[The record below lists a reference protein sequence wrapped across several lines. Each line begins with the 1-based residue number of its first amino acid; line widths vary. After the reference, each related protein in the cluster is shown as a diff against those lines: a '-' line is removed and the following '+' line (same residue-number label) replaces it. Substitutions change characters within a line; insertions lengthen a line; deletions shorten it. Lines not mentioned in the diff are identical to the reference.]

1 MINCHSMLRN
11 INLFLLYQSRNRR
24 VLKWGFFMN
33 EYRVQWLHLG
43 VFLEIGKNY
52 LETLSYLYKLKNQ
65 HFTLI
70 NILKKLKLCI
80 HFETT
85 FVSGTLYV
93 LKNWFSDSK
102 EIILLWR
109 LDSSISPF
117 SFLCSFSLGCQ
128 MVSASVF
135 HNKYC

>member
-1 MINCHSMLRN
+1 
-11 INLFLLYQSRNRR
+11 
-24 VLKWGFFMN
+24 MN
-33 EYRVQWLHLG
+33 EYRVQCLHLG

-70 NILKKLKLCI
+70 NILKKLKFCI

-102 EIILLWR
+102 EIILL
-109 LDSSISPF
+109 
-117 SFLCSFSLGCQ
+117 
-128 MVSASVF
+128 
-135 HNKYC
+135 

>member
-11 INLFLLYQSRNRR
+11 INLFLLYQSRNGR

-33 EYRVQWLHLG
+33 EYRVQCLHLG

-52 LETLSYLYKLKNQ
+52 LETLSYLDSD
-65 HFTLI
+65 I
-70 NILKKLKLCI
+70 NILDSLIFWRNWNCAYILKQLLFQEPCMFWKIGSQTAKKLFC
-80 HFETT
+80 
-85 FVSGTLYV
+85 
-93 LKNWFSDSK
+93 
-102 EIILLWR
+102 LWR

-117 SFLCSFSLGCQ
+117 SFLCSFSQGCQ